1 MSQSVSLLEL
11 NLSDKTKVQRW
22 RLFLG
27 GDGIGK
33 KNSDSSIRYD
43 YGKWNYLL

>member
-1 MSQSVSLLEL
+1 MSRSVSLMESEM
-11 NLSDKTKVQRW
+11 SDKTKVQRW

-33 KNSDSSIRYD
+33 
-43 YGKWNYLL
+43 